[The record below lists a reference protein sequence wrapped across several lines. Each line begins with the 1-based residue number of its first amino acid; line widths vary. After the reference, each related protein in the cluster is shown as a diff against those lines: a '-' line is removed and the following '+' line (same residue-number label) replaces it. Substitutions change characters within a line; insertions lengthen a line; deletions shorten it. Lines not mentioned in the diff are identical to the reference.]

1 MRRVHRSKKDEIV
14 MMAQLAESLPNI
26 EFRGLMGYDG
36 HAQGNTDVRVQQ
48 TQDSSDRLAAA
59 KGWVE
64 AAGLKVPLLSG
75 AGSGNYWEAI
85 KGSTN
90 EIQAGGGVLF
100 CMNYADSHN
109 VEGQAGKFQHALK
122 MQIQIISIAGMTST
136 HHATLPLLSR
146 RTSLCYSEW
155 RAGIIVRRRRRGA
168 RDWRR
173 RF

>member
-1 MRRVHRSKKDEIV
+1 MHRVRRSKKDEIV
-14 MMAQLAESLPNI
+14 MMAKLAESLPNI

-36 HAQGNTDVRVQQ
+36 HAQGNTEKRVQQ

-100 CMNYADSHN
+100 CMNYADSHD
-109 VEGQAGKFQHALK
+109 VEGMAGKFQHALK
-122 MQIQIISIAGMTST
+122 MQIQIISIAGMTLS
-136 HHATLPLLSR
+136 HAPR
-146 RTSLCYSEW
+146 
-155 RAGIIVRRRRRGA
+155 
-168 RDWRR
+168 
-173 RF
+173 